1 MNPSGQIPM
10 LTEGHFKILGGSNIF
25 LIYLCNSQQRI
36 KDKLY
41 SQENRGEIEKH
52 LAWFQSR
59 MKPTSTRLIKMIVNP
74 KALGEKAPSAQ
85 ELNREQDEFFKKLLP
100 SLDKQLENKR
110 FFCGDD
116 ITIADIQYYCE
127 ISTLVNLTK
136 KELSE

>member
-1 MNPSGQIPM
+1 
-10 LTEGHFKILGGSNIF
+10 
-25 LIYLCNSQQRI
+25 
-36 KDKLY
+36 
-41 SQENRGEIEKH
+41 
-52 LAWFQSR
+52 

-74 KALGEKAPSAQ
+74 KALGEKAPSVQ

-127 ISTLVNLTK
+127 ISTLANLTR